1 MESPCRWMRRKGQSV
16 ELHLIPW
23 NIILALK
30 LLILHLRWSFSP
42 NLGFSTLGDYCVG
55 PAVMKTLEVGARV
68 TVYSGRTTT
77 WECRRRWLS
86 PWFCA
91 LWAELPS
98 LLVDLCNQRPR
109 DAPNTRYSTKS
120 CGLSTDISS
129 WSFAWINSFYVFYS
143 RILGSCSYLCFC
155 QLPFLSLLPFLKP
168 KTQENADQMRCRIYY
183 FLGSPNPS

>member
-1 MESPCRWMRRKGQSV
+1 MESPCRWKTGKGQRV

-30 LLILHLRWSFSP
+30 LLILHLWWRFSP

-55 PAVMKTLEVGARV
+55 PAVMMALRGWHQSHCLFRAKDNVRMQTSVTFSMILCSVSRTPLPVGR
-68 TVYSGRTTT
+68 S
-77 WECRRRWLS
+77 
-86 PWFCA
+86 
-91 LWAELPS
+91 
-98 LLVDLCNQRPR
+98 QRPC
-109 DAPNTRYSTKS
+109 DTPNTRYSTKS

-129 WSFAWINSFYVFYS
+129 WSFAWMNSFYVFYS
-143 RILGSCSYLCFC
+143 RILDSCSYLCFC

-168 KTQENADQMRCRIYY
+168 KAQENPDQMRCRIYY